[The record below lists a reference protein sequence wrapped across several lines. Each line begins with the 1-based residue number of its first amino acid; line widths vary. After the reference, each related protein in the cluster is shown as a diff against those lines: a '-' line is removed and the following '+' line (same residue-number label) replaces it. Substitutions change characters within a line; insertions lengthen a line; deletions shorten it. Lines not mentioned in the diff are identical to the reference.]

1 MHRVKEKQT
10 GIISKMNTESF
21 RHTAVVRNTRKTKVL
36 RGRGG
41 RGGRERG
48 ERGGREGRFVRIM

>member
-21 RHTAVVRNTRKTKVL
+21 RHTAVVRNTRKTKVY
-36 RGRGG
+36 RGG
-41 RGGRERG
+41 R
-48 ERGGREGRFVRIM
+48 RGGREGSFVRVT